1 MICSFSFEN
10 GIISKECKRRRL
22 QNVVCFLSNI
32 NKTFAIE
39 NNHKNCIHIFLP
51 NDKISPDAIVEC
63 IIEMINGFLWIY
75 HLFKLNYDNTHI
87 TTYSI

>member
-1 MICSFSFEN
+1 MLCSFSFKN
-10 GIISKECKRRRL
+10 GIISKECKRRRF
-22 QNVVCFLSNI
+22 QNVVFFLSNI

-39 NNHKNCIHIFLP
+39 NNHKNYIHIFLP
-51 NDKISPDAIVEC
+51 NDKIS
-63 IIEMINGFLWIY
+63 NGFLWIY